1 MPMISVLGKMFLWQR
16 EGPGGRWT
24 CQTSRRVASDP
35 AWAVEWIE
43 LPRGLS
49 LSSLG
54 SARTLRGWSR
64 SPRPSS
70 VDSQDLPEVN
80 VGDTVAMLP
89 KSRRALTIQE
99 IAALARS
106 SLHGISQ
113 VVKDHVTKPT
123 AMAQGRVAH
132 LIEWKGWS
140 KPSDSPAALESAFS
154 SYSDLSEGEQEAR
167 FAAGVAE
174 QFAIAEAKLRAWS
187 SVDGDDSTDDSY
199 DEDFTGG
206 TDSDIAGSLG
216 PHLQDLFTGRR
227 FSRPVRQGS
236 VEPESDCSQTVS
248 PDTLCSSLCSL
259 EDGLLGS
266 PARMTSQMLGEELLL
281 ARLPPSRE
289 SAFRSLGPLEAQDS
303 LYSSPLTESCLS
315 PTDEEEPDSCK
326 DCQLLCPLP
335 GGSWERQQQVSDV
348 ASSGVVSLDEDEVEP
363 EDQ

>member
-1 MPMISVLGKMFLWQR
+1 RSVAGHGWPRLGEER
-16 EGPGGRWT
+16 GGRE
-24 CQTSRRVASDP
+24 SRPGNTRQVP
-35 AWAVEWIE
+35 
-43 LPRGLS
+43 LPTGLARGYRRQS
-49 LSSLG
+49 G
-54 SARTLRGWSR
+54 G
-64 SPRPSS
+64 P
-70 VDSQDLPEVN
+70 VSQVN

-206 TDSDIAGSLG
+206 IDTDMAGPLG
-216 PHLQDLFTGRR
+216 SHLQDLFTGRR

-248 PDTLCSSLCSL
+248 PDT
-259 EDGLLGS
+259 
-266 PARMTSQMLGEELLL
+266 
-281 ARLPPSRE
+281 
-289 SAFRSLGPLEAQDS
+289 
-303 LYSSPLTESCLS
+303 
-315 PTDEEEPDSCK
+315 
-326 DCQLLCPLP
+326 
-335 GGSWERQQQVSDV
+335 
-348 ASSGVVSLDEDEVEP
+348 
-363 EDQ
+363 

>member
-1 MPMISVLGKMFLWQR
+1 MVLLK
-16 EGPGGRWT
+16 
-24 CQTSRRVASDP
+24 
-35 AWAVEWIE
+35 
-43 LPRGLS
+43 
-49 LSSLG
+49 
-54 SARTLRGWSR
+54 
-64 SPRPSS
+64 
-70 VDSQDLPEVN
+70 VN

-266 PARMTSQMLGEELLL
+266 PARMASQMLGEELLL

-335 GGSWERQQQVSDV
+335 GSSWERQQQVSDV